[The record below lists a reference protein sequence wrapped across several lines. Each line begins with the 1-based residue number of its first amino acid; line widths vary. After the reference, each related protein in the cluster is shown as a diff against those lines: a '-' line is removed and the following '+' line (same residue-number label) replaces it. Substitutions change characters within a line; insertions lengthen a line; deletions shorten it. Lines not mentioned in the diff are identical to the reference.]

1 MLTFLLYLPW
11 SFQHTLKHAKTQS
24 MKNPV
29 KTQFHGTFFGFL
41 PGIISIVFTFIV
53 VLSTLAAQ
61 ASMTPDND
69 SLEMER
75 LTEKVRAYFRNRD
88 FNNARMTVDSIHAL
102 AVSTG
107 NTVKVGDS
115 YFNHG
120 LIDRALGNTEN
131 FREHMRQAVSYYR
144 KAKEWDKAA
153 RSYTAIAQS
162 FLNEKDYASAEANYI
177 ESLKMREQL
186 KDSLGMANNLMNLG
200 GTNYYGGRLMESTEY
215 FYQALRMANAIGN
228 TDLTALALMNI
239 SNIHTRNNNH
249 EKAIEYLL
257 QALAFRRAGGNLKS
271 ESDILLN
278 LGIVYYEM
286 GEPSKA
292 EDHYWQSLAIKEEL
306 GDDQPGMIKLY
317 NNLGIISR
325 LRGDDETAMTYY
337 SSALELARQINDRQ
351 TEAVALSNLGALL
364 LANDDTSAVAFLQE
378 SLELARDLDLKKLLL
393 SIYDNLQ
400 QYYSK
405 FGDYEQAY
413 HYALHHQSLN
423 DSIFNEES
431 AAKIIEMQTQYD
443 TEIKEKEN
451 EILRNQASILQLR
464 ILILIISVI
473 SIIIIAA
480 SLIVMMGLKRKAL
493 NQNLRLLEK
502 ENQLN
507 RLEIEKQEQETKHL
521 QEVIFAEEQI
531 NKLQKR
537 QLDDKNRELSTLTL
551 QIINKNEALNGIR
564 QTAINALKDDECDGK
579 ECIRQLIR
587 EVDTNIDLDNQWDAF
602 KKHFESVHTGFFAR
616 LLERFPAITQNEL
629 KLCAY
634 LRMNLSSKEIAQML
648 NITIESATTKRYR
661 LRKKLQ
667 LANDDNLV
675 SFLSEF

>member
-1 MLTFLLYLPW
+1 MVLILL
-11 SFQHTLKHAKTQS
+11 SANS
-24 MKNPV
+24 
-29 KTQFHGTFFGFL
+29 
-41 PGIISIVFTFIV
+41 S
-53 VLSTLAAQ
+53 Q
-61 ASMTPDND
+61 AGQDSRKMDMD

-75 LTEKVRAYFRNRD
+75 LTEKVRAFFRNRD
-88 FNNARMTVDSIHAL
+88 FTSARTTVDSIHAL
-102 AVSTG
+102 AVKTG
-107 NTVKVGDS
+107 NTVKIGDS
-115 YFNHG
+115 YFNYG
-120 LIDRALGNTEN
+120 LIDRALGNHEN
-131 FREHMRQAVSYYR
+131 FREHTQNAISYYK

-162 FLNEKDYASAEANYI
+162 FLNERDYAAAEANYI
-177 ESLKMREQL
+177 ESLRMREQL

-200 GTNYYGGRLMESTEY
+200 GTNYYGGRLLESTEY
-215 FYQALRMANAIGN
+215 FYQALRIANAIDN
-228 TDLTALALMNI
+228 TDLSALALMNI

-257 QALAFRRAGGNLKS
+257 QALEYRRAEGNRKS

-278 LGIVYYEM
+278 LGIAYYEM
-286 GEPSKA
+286 GEPYLA
-292 EDHYWQSLAIKEEL
+292 EDHYQKSLGIKEEL
-306 GDDQPGMIKLY
+306 GDDLPGMIKLY

-325 LRGDDETAMTYY
+325 LRGDDDTAMEYY
-337 SSALELARQINDRQ
+337 ASALELSRQINDRQ

-364 LANDDTSAVAFLQE
+364 MANDDATALTFLQE
-378 SLELARDLDLKKLLL
+378 SLELARLLDLKKLLL

-405 FGDYEQAY
+405 FGDFEQAY

-423 DSIFNEES
+423 DSIFNQES
-431 AAKIIEMQTQYD
+431 AARIIELQTQYD

-451 EILRNQASILQLR
+451 EILRNQTSILQLR

-473 SIIIIAA
+473 SIIIIAT

-493 NQNLRLLEK
+493 NQNVKLLEK

-507 RLEIEKQEQETKHL
+507 RLEIEKQEQDSKHL
-521 QEVIFAEEQI
+521 QEVLFAEEQI

-537 QLDDKNRELSTLTL
+537 QLEDKNRELSTLTL

-564 QTAINALKDDECDGK
+564 QTAVNALKNDECDGK

-587 EVDTNIDLDNQWDAF
+587 EVDINIDLDNQWVAF

-616 LLERFPAITQNEL
+616 LLERFPTITQNEL

-667 LANDDNLV
+667 MANEENLV
-675 SFLSEF
+675 SFLSDF